1 MSPVPKCFM
10 SYSHDNKEHE
20 EWVLSLAT
28 RLRENGVDVILDQWD
43 LGLGGDIPAFM
54 DGLTESSSYLC
65 LF

>member
-28 RLRENGVDVILDQWD
+28 RLRENGVDVILDQW
-43 LGLGGDIPAFM
+43 
-54 DGLTESSSYLC
+54 
-65 LF
+65 